1 MKIRTSYEL
10 EQSIDHD
17 IFWRKREFTTLKF
30 LIAGSRKHEKQVLT
44 RAAIVML
51 YSHWEG
57 HIKHC
62 AQVYLNYLNNK
73 GYSYEQLKENFLL
86 LSLNNKFSNG
96 FSIKKYPSQK
106 EIYDYL
112 NTPRNES
119 FAINES
125 TVIDTESNLKY
136 EIVLNILRQLGLNEG
151 IYELKQNFINSKL
164 LKCRNAIAH
173 GDFIPVEE
181 IDETYIEIEN
191 ELLNMILLFQNLIRN
206 AVTTKQYL
214 KSAS

>member
-10 EQSIDHD
+10 QNSIDHD
-17 IFWRKREFTTLKF
+17 IYWRKREFSTLKL
-30 LIAGSRKHEKQVLT
+30 LISSSRKHQKQVLT

-62 AQVYLNYLNNK
+62 AQVYLNYLNHR
-73 GYSYEQLKENFLL
+73 GYSYAQLKENFLL
-86 LSLNNKFSNG
+86 LSLNQKFSSG

-106 EIYDYL
+106 EIYDYF
-112 NTPRNES
+112 NTPRHES
-119 FAINES
+119 FDINES

-136 EIVLNILRQLGLNEG
+136 EIVLNILRQLGLDEG
-151 IYELKQNFINSKL
+151 VYELKQNFINSKL
-164 LKCRNAIAH
+164 LRCRNAIAH

-181 IDETYIEIEN
+181 IDEAYIEIEN
-191 ELLNMILLFQNLIRN
+191 ELLNMILLFQNLILN
-206 AVTTKQYL
+206 AVSTKQYL
-214 KSAS
+214 RSAS

>member
-30 LIAGSRKHEKQVLT
+30 LIAGSRNHEKQVLT

-62 AQVYLNYLNNK
+62 AQVYLNYLNHK

-86 LSLNNKFSNG
+86 LSLNQKFSNG